1 MRKFLQWLLI
11 PALAVGSLAA
21 CKEGTD
27 MTTSE
32 PVKKLSDLP
41 PEKIQNLSSRTF
53 YFGHQSVGK
62 DITGGLA
69 MVLPQYPDIKLK
81 VVEGESPDSLAP
93 GVFLH
98 SRIGKNRAPVT
109 KVEAFESVMNGGIG
123 NQADAAF
130 VKFCYVD
137 AVHGT
142 DVTQI
147 FADYKKSLEALKARY
162 PETAFVHFTM
172 PLKTVPEGWKTSIK
186 MLIGREIPEYLD
198 NANRTRFND
207 MLRAEYA
214 GKDPIFDIAKLE
226 STASGSRNV
235 FEYDGQKV
243 EALVPAYT
251 NDGGHLSDEGKR
263 WIAEQL
269 LIFLAEL
276 NYKS

>member
-1 MRKFLQWLLI
+1 MRNFLKWLLI
-11 PALAVGSLAA
+11 PALAVGSLTA
-21 CKEGTD
+21 CKEGND
-27 MTTSE
+27 MTASE

-81 VVEGESPDSLAP
+81 VVEGESPDNLAP

-98 SRIGKNRAPVT
+98 SRIGKNRAPAT
-109 KVEAFESVMNGGIG
+109 KVEAFENVMNGGIG

-142 DVTQI
+142 DVAQI
-147 FADYKKSLEALKARY
+147 FADYKQRLEALKTRY
-162 PETAFVHFTM
+162 PETTFVHFTM
-172 PLKTVPEGWKTSIK
+172 PVKTVPEGWKTSVK
-186 MLIGREIPEYLD
+186 MLIGREIPEYRD

-207 MLRAEYA
+207 MLRAEYG

-226 STASGSRNV
+226 STAGGSHNV